1 MRIPVLA
8 SVAVLAVVTASPV
21 HAKKVAD
28 PLFAALSN
36 LATAAQC
43 DNKASLWRPWCIAAT
58 GWGDGTAADLPAG
71 KVLVGMTLEVEDG
84 KDLKQALSD
93 AVSLTA
99 FAIGKDGT
107 VKVTT
112 VKPTSDAESRAVGE
126 AVFNLAAVF
135 KDKAKVAKLPKDL
148 AGYVAGLK
156 GAYPATKSATEWTW
170 KGASSGR
177 ARKVGPWWVVIES
190 PDAHN
195 GFFVTI
201 LTDAWASQ

>member
-1 MRIPVLA
+1 MRFPLLA
-8 SVAVLAVVTASPV
+8 SVAVLAVVAASPV
-21 HAKKVAD
+21 HAKKMTD
-28 PLFAALSN
+28 PLTGALAN

-58 GWGDGTAADLPAG
+58 GWSNGTAADLPVG
-71 KVLVGMTLEVEDG
+71 KVLVGMTLEIQDG

-99 FAIGKDGT
+99 FAIGNDHA

-112 VKPTSDAESRAVGE
+112 VKPTSDAESRSVGE
-126 AVFNLAAVF
+126 AVFDLAAVF
-135 KDKAKVAKLPKDL
+135 KDKADVAKLPKDL
-148 AGYVAGLK
+148 ASYVAGLK
-156 GAYPATKSATEWTW
+156 GAYPATKATNEWTW
-170 KGASSGR
+170 KGASAGR
-177 ARKVGPWWVVIES
+177 ARKVGRWWVVIES
-190 PDAHN
+190 PNAHN

>member
-8 SVAVLAVVTASPV
+8 SVALAAVLSASPV
-21 HAKKVAD
+21 QAKKMMD
-28 PLFAALSN
+28 PLFVALGN

-43 DNKASLWRPWCIAAT
+43 DNKASPWRPWCIAAT
-58 GWGDGTAADLPAG
+58 GWTDGTAADLPAG
-71 KVLVGMTLEVEDG
+71 KVLVGMTIEVENG

-112 VKPTSDAESRAVGE
+112 VKPTSDAESKSVGE

-148 AGYVAGLK
+148 ASYVAGLK
-156 GAYPATKSATEWTW
+156 GAYPATKGATEWSW
-170 KGASSGR
+170 KGASAGR

-190 PDAHN
+190 PDAQN

>member
-1 MRIPVLA
+1 MRIPRLA
-8 SVAVLAVVTASPV
+8 SIAVLAVVTASPV
-21 HAKKVAD
+21 QAKKMMD
-28 PLFAALSN
+28 PLVGALAN
-36 LATAAQC
+36 LATAAEC

-58 GWGDGTAADLPAG
+58 GWRDGTAADLPVG
-71 KVLVGMTLEVEDG
+71 NVLVGITLEIQDG

-93 AVSLTA
+93 SVSLTA

-112 VKPTSDAESRAVGE
+112 VKPTSDAESKSVGE

-148 AGYVAGLK
+148 ASYVAGLK
-156 GAYPATKSATEWTW
+156 GAYAATKGTTEWTW

-190 PDAHN
+190 PDAQN
-195 GFFVTI
+195 GYFVTI